1 MAIKIQQRTMG
12 ETGNEICLDELFCM
26 TVKEDNKLVHNDI
39 KELLNKIIKQH
50 PNDKELGMYIRRHYG
65 SSKG

>member
-1 MAIKIQQRTMG
+1 
-12 ETGNEICLDELFCM
+12 M

-65 SSKG
+65 SSSKG